1 MSFFLSV
8 AFAVDPLYHQTSA
21 QFDEGG
27 AKGLLLNN
35 LGVYGGCQVL
45 FDSQEI
51 PGKLVSSANQ
61 HDKSET
67 IDLSF
72 AKGLAL
78 LADMPRCIIVHV
90 LLHYSLSD
98 VVVKFVECVE
108 QMVLNMRKKDEIVPS
123 LRAIINQFD
132 EENQRQP
139 DTFSCGQTTESFDIS
154 HTNEA
159 SYADDDEGYDNF
171 GTSFDYEGQSG
182 TVDEN
187 FGLNDAEPTYSNFHE
202 VITITLLIFTC
213 FAMHFL
219 WY

>member
-1 MSFFLSV
+1 M

-78 LADMPRCIIVHV
+78 LLANMPCNTTVQV
-90 LLHYSLSD
+90 LLHYSFSD
-98 VVVKFVECVE
+98 VLVKFIECVE

-123 LRAIINQFD
+123 LRTIINQFD
-132 EENQRQP
+132 EENQRP
-139 DTFSCGQTTESFDIS
+139 TDTFCGQKTTESFDIS
-154 HTNEA
+154 HNNEA
-159 SYADDDEGYDNF
+159 SYADDDEGYENF

-182 TVDEN
+182 DVDEN
-187 FGLNDAEPTYSNFHE
+187 FGLDDAEPAYSNFHE
-202 VITITLLIFTC
+202 VIPS
-213 FAMHFL
+213 FL
-219 WY
+219 